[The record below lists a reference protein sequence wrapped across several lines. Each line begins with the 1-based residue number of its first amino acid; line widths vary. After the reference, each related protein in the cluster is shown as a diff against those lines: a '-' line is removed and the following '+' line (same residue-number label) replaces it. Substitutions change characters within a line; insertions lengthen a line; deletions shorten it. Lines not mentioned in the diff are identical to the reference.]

1 MRLTDF
7 DWPEIILDLRRSG
20 MGQHEIAK
28 AMGQAVGESMVR
40 QYLAGA
46 TPAHWRGEILLSLWE
61 EKTDKTRQQ
70 APRRPAEIR
79 RAAERR
85 PRTAQ
90 SNLMPSEHLPAVAR
104 AYGMTVPNLIQM
116 LTKRQTQPARV
127 SETLSLPG
135 FE

>member
-1 MRLTDF
+1 MRLTDY

-20 MGQHEIAK
+20 MGQHQIAK
-28 AMGQAVGESMVR
+28 AMGHAVGESMVR
-40 QYLAGA
+40 QYLAGC
-46 TPAHWRGEILLSLWE
+46 TPAHWRGEILLDLWE
-61 EKTDKTRQQ
+61 RRTEKSRVD

-85 PRTAQ
+85 PRPLQ

-116 LTKRQTQPARV
+116 LTKRQTQPARA
-127 SETLSLPG
+127 SESLSLPG